1 MRVDPRLG
9 SYSPGPN
16 VSFFSQKWTW
26 WKMSKGGRWRL
37 IIGEVQVLPSFSKLW
52 LIFWLVEHCF
62 SRLCKRKMF
71 SKLAFDIHEIGTQN
85 LDFFT
90 IVTWLLQ
97 PRVKFLKGKRHF
109 VNGELL
115 LKKEVKSDFFLQPC
129 PKYILLQS
137 RDTIFSLQSH
147 TVISILLSTT
157 KLTFFEEVG
166 LFFSLTEHT
175 QYYLINIFQ

>member
-37 IIGEVQVLPSFSKLW
+37 IIGEVQVLPSFTKLW

-71 SKLAFDIHEIGTQN
+71 SKLACDIHEIGTQN
-85 LDFFT
+85 LDFFYNCHMIT
-90 IVTWLLQ
+90 STPCEVFEGEKTFCEWRVT
-97 PRVKFLKGKRHF
+97 
-109 VNGELL
+109 

-147 TVISILLSTT
+147 TQSFQFYFQPQNWHFLKKWDCFSPWLNTLNTT
-157 KLTFFEEVG
+157 
-166 LFFSLTEHT
+166 
-175 QYYLINIFQ
+175 